1 MRLSIIIPTYNNH
14 ISDMIRCLDS
24 VYDTAY
30 QDFDVLIIDDG
41 SKVSYQVELDQVET
55 RYERLMVLHK
65 AHAGVSAARN
75 FGVQKAQGDYIL
87 FVDADDVVT
96 KQFWRDFVAILQEE
110 NDWPDVI
117 YGMVRSGEEEK
128 MPDCLSMEE
137 TSIYSLQRLNG
148 KEKRKLY
155 RHFFDL
161 GERASFTT
169 ISGYVSRGPCARLI
183 KRMLVQQCP
192 FDEHVAVGEDM
203 LWNLKILRKNPSVA
217 VVLHVWYFYVKNMDS
232 VTHACRPDLIEKH
245 RVMLEELTKYGDST
259 LKMALWNRAFESLNE
274 LARAYF
280 LSPQNPLSWREK
292 VKEFNKM
299 SYSYPFNELLENDV
313 KMGGVKPLLKLA
325 LYRAGLLLYVYKL
338 KMMLHR

>member
-30 QDFDVLIIDDG
+30 QDFEVLMIDDG
-41 SKVSYQVELDQVET
+41 SEVSYQVELDQLET

-96 KQFWRDFVAILQEE
+96 KKFWRDVWKIAEDRTLQADIVYGLVNDGRADGVSVCDSPEHLDEE
-110 NDWPDVI
+110 
-117 YGMVRSGEEEK
+117 
-128 MPDCLSMEE
+128 
-137 TSIYSLQRLNG
+137 G
-148 KEKRKLY
+148 KKELY
-155 RHFFDL
+155 RHFFAL
-161 GERASFTT
+161 GCSAFWTRE
-169 ISGYVSRGPCARLI
+169 GHVGRGPCARMIRKKMALI
-183 KRMLVQQCP
+183 YP
-192 FDEHVAVGEDM
+192 FDEKLAYGEDAI
-203 LWNLKILRKNPSVA
+203 WNLDLLSKNPSVVIIRHIWYQVIGDPRSA
-217 VVLHVWYFYVKNMDS
+217 TRGYHADFIERLRAYLSVLKSYEQSGMERDYHQRLF
-232 VTHACRPDLIEKH
+232 E
-245 RVMLEELTKYGDST
+245 
-259 LKMALWNRAFESLNE
+259 ALGEIGRT
-274 LARAYF
+274 YF
-280 LSPQNPLSWREK
+280 LSPQNPLPWNEK
-292 VKEFNKM
+292 VKEFNKI
-299 SYSYPFNELLENDV
+299 SYSYPFNGLLENDV